1 MRKYTINEA
10 IEDMKD
16 TVQVFSDGYG
26 TWKVKA
32 NIGLRSTGEYAE
44 DYFTTHDE
52 AWKTGE
58 FDGEHFNPQDYDEW
72 LEDYFEPEFNDV
84 SSDALALITDEMK
97 KEMFKAWC
105 ERLWSDSANEDNYE
119 SHEDRDKRAARK
131 IIESWVDDNE
141 CPDNVVVTA
150 DNSTIYVLDDDE
162 REFAESETANLAML
176 VDGRGDA
183 FINAFNSREDAK
195 CLDH

>member
-10 IEDMKD
+10 IEEMKD

-52 AWKTGE
+52 AWKTGK
-58 FDGEHFNPQDYDEW
+58 FDGEKYNSYANSAEAR
-72 LEDYFEPEFNDV
+72 EDFE
-84 SSDALALITDEMK
+84 SDAEYEEWRNAVIN
-97 KEMFKAWC
+97 
-105 ERLWSDSANEDNYE
+105 DSANEDNYE
-119 SHEDRDKRAARK
+119 SPDERDERAARK
-131 IIESWVDDNE
+131 IIESWVNDNNT
-141 CPDNVVVTA
+141 PGNVVVTA
-150 DNSTIYVLDDDE
+150 DNSTIYVLDEEE
-162 REFAESETANLAML
+162 RNFAESETANLAML

-183 FINAFNSREDAK
+183 FINAFNSREEP
-195 CLDH
+195 